1 MNVKGVLQRLW
12 GNEPVVSVAK
22 PVTEDH
28 GAVQGGNQGS
38 IEPGT
43 NVVALPIKP
52 HHSGFLISGVNEP
65 LRGNG
70 TGASQSP
77 ARPKGLMNDPELT
90 MFRRDNHF
98 GLGRHNGANY
108 RSHEALLLGK
118 NALISRFQNI
128 VSDLVERRRERIN
141 KLQLESVAING
152 VSDTISAQLSLAC
165 EQLQKDIV
173 ALERQAELSLK
184 EQGWV
189 LDALN
194 QYQIGF
200 SKGLREVVNFEMLSQ

>member
-1 MNVKGVLQRLW
+1 M
-12 GNEPVVSVAK
+12 
-22 PVTEDH
+22 
-28 GAVQGGNQGS
+28 
-38 IEPGT
+38 
-43 NVVALPIKP
+43 
-52 HHSGFLISGVNEP
+52 
-65 LRGNG
+65 
-70 TGASQSP
+70 
-77 ARPKGLMNDPELT
+77 
-90 MFRRDNHF
+90 
-98 GLGRHNGANY
+98 
-108 RSHEALLLGK
+108 
-118 NALISRFQNI
+118 
-128 VSDLVERRRERIN
+128 SDLVERRRERIN